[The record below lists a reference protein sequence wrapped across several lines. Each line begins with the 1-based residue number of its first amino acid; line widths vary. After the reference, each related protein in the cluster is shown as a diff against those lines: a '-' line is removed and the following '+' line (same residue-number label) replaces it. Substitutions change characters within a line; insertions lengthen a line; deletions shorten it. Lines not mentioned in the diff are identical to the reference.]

1 MLRFWKQLWKRD
13 VGKPR
18 AARHAGAVAVL
29 LLLPLLAVVGSLAP
43 VVVTVQYEEEA
54 VFPPPKPEP
63 FRAVHLARRALSVA
77 KDYTTRW
84 IPEMLDL
91 ERLFARPRN
100 RIRVARLPAEQPHMP
115 EFPRARGDMI
125 VLSDMDNHHPGAL
138 FKEGLQPG
146 VVADA
151 TAVWDPRLFNVIA
164 DTTRPS
170 DTAQFDDFTGQGE
183 SEDPPPPI
191 VPEPGTGS
199 LLTLGLIAL
208 ALRRRRSAAS

>member
-13 VGKPR
+13 ANKQR
-18 AARHAGAVAVL
+18 AVRHGAAATTL
-29 LLLPLLAVVGSLAP
+29 LLLPLLAVVGSLVP

-63 FRAVHLARRALSVA
+63 FRAVRLAHRALIAA

-91 ERLFARPRN
+91 ERLFTRPRN
-100 RIRVARLPAEQPHMP
+100 RIRVARLPSEEPYMP

-125 VLSDMDNHHPGAL
+125 VLSDMDNYHSGAL

-170 DTAQFDDFTGQGE
+170 DTEQFDDFTGQGDAE
-183 SEDPPPPI
+183 EPPPPI